1 MDRKSFRYATLIG
14 SALALA
20 GCKTLPEAQQQ
31 AAVAQTVAAAAT
43 GTAPPAPGCKPLGGG
58 GNSNTTNAAIGAG
71 VGAVVGALIGRSAA
85 DKSSVGVRNGALF
98 GALAGALAGSQYN
111 NMIGM
116 TEQADGSV
124 KLNIPGQVLF
134 RTGSAD
140 VSPAFLQTL
149 DQVGATIVEYCGL
162 TAIVTGHTDSTGSYT
177 TNARLSLARADAV
190 AAYLRSRGVD
200 GSRLYAEGKGPDQ
213 PVASNADEAGRA
225 QNRRVEIFVRPPA
238 P

>member
-1 MDRKSFRYATLIG
+1 MGRNRFRYATLIG
-14 SALALA
+14 SALALALA

-31 AAVAQTVAAAAT
+31 AAVAQTAAAPGAS
-43 GTAPPAPGCKPLGGG
+43 GCKPLGG

-111 NMIGM
+111 KMIGM
-116 TEQADGSV
+116 SEQADGSV

-140 VSPAFLQTL
+140 VSPAFQQTL
-149 DQVGATIVEYCGL
+149 DQVGSTIVEYCGL
-162 TAIVTGHTDSTGSYT
+162 TATVTGHTDSTGSHT
-177 TNARLSLARADAV
+177 TNARLSLARAESV
-190 AAYLRSRGVD
+190 ASYLRSRGVD
-200 GSRLYAEGKGPDQ
+200 GSRLVAEGRGPDQ
-213 PVASNADEAGRA
+213 PIASNADEAGRA

-238 P
+238 Q

>member
-1 MDRKSFRYATLIG
+1 MGRKRFRYATLIG

-31 AAVAQTVAAAAT
+31 AAVAQAAAAP
-43 GTAPPAPGCKPLGGG
+43 GAPGCKPLGGG
-58 GNSNTTNAAIGAG
+58 GSSNTTNAAIGAG
-71 VGAVVGALIGRSAA
+71 VGALVGALVGRSAA

-111 NMIGM
+111 KMIGM

-134 RTGSAD
+134 PTGSAEI
-140 VSPAFLQTL
+140 SPGFRQTL
-149 DQVGATIVEYCGL
+149 DQVGATIREYCGL
-162 TAIVTGHTDSTGSYT
+162 TATVTGHTDSTGTYA
-177 TNARLSLARADAV
+177 TNARLSLARAESV
-190 AAYLRSRGVD
+190 SSYLRAVGVD
-200 GSRLYAEGKGPDQ
+200 GARLYSEGKASDVPI
-213 PVASNADEAGRA
+213 ASNAEPAGRA

-238 P
+238 Q

>member
-1 MDRKSFRYATLIG
+1 MGRNRFPYATLIG
-14 SALALA
+14 SVLALA

-31 AAVAQTVAAAAT
+31 SAVAQTVAA
-43 GTAPPAPGCKPLGGG
+43 PGARACKPLGGG
-58 GNSNTTNAAIGAG
+58 GSSNTSNAAIGAG

-111 NMIGM
+111 KMIGM

-140 VSPAFLQTL
+140 VSPAFQQTL
-149 DQVGATIVEYCGL
+149 DQVGSTIVEYCGL
-162 TAIVTGHTDSTGSYT
+162 TATVTGHTDSTGSHM
-177 TNARLSLARADAV
+177 TNARLSLARAESV
-190 AAYLRSRGVD
+190 ASYLRSRGVD
-200 GSRLYAEGKGPDQ
+200 GSRLYAEGRGPDQ
-213 PVASNADEAGRA
+213 PIASNADEAGRA